1 MCVYKYRRSV
11 LHIGVA
17 YRTCTYIHIYIFI
30 HTYMHAYIFIY
41 NIHACKYLCVCIY
54 IHIHIHTVLD
64 MWMLAS
70 ADDLVI
76 TPSSTYGM
84 MGAALNPARASPE
97 FARSGKPLCCSL
109 AKPLCCCATK
119 PLQPR

>member
-1 MCVYKYRRSV
+1 M
-11 LHIGVA
+11 
-17 YRTCTYIHIYIFI
+17 
-30 HTYMHAYIFIY
+30 
-41 NIHACKYLCVCIY
+41 
-54 IHIHIHTVLD
+54 LD

-97 FARSGKPLCCSL
+97 FARSGRSSKAALLLYFRLS
-109 AKPLCCCATK
+109 
-119 PLQPR
+119 

>member
-1 MCVYKYRRSV
+1 
-11 LHIGVA
+11 
-17 YRTCTYIHIYIFI
+17 
-30 HTYMHAYIFIY
+30 
-41 NIHACKYLCVCIY
+41 
-54 IHIHIHTVLD
+54 

-97 FARSGKPLCCSL
+97 FARSGKPLCCGL
-109 AKPLCCCATK
+109 AKPLYCCLTK
-119 PLQPR
+119 PLQHR

>member
-1 MCVYKYRRSV
+1 MY
-11 LHIGVA
+11 
-17 YRTCTYIHIYIFI
+17 
-30 HTYMHAYIFIY
+30 
-41 NIHACKYLCVCIY
+41 ACKYLCVCFC

-97 FARSGKPLCCSL
+97 FARSGRSSKAALLLYFRLS
-109 AKPLCCCATK
+109 
-119 PLQPR
+119 

>member
-1 MCVYKYRRSV
+1 VDACV
-11 LHIGVA
+11 
-17 YRTCTYIHIYIFI
+17 
-30 HTYMHAYIFIY
+30 
-41 NIHACKYLCVCIY
+41 CKYLFFILFV
-54 IHIHIHTVLD
+54 HIHIHTVLD

-97 FARSGKPLCCSL
+97 FARSGRSSKAALLLYFRLS
-109 AKPLCCCATK
+109 
-119 PLQPR
+119 

>member
-1 MCVYKYRRSV
+1 MLASV
-11 LHIGVA
+11 NFF
-17 YRTCTYIHIYIFI
+17 CT
-30 HTYMHAYIFIY
+30 
-41 NIHACKYLCVCIY
+41 
-54 IHIHIHTVLD
+54 HIHVHTVLD

-97 FARSGKPLCCSL
+97 FARSGRSSKAALLLYFRLS
-109 AKPLCCCATK
+109 
-119 PLQPR
+119 